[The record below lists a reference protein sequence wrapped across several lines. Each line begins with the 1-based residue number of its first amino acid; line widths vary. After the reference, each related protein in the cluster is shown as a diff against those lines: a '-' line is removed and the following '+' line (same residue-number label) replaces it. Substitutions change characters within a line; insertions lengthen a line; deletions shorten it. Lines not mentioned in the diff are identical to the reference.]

1 MVDEASA
8 RVAILDYRR
17 GVDQG
22 VAPPQI
28 RTAELAAAL
37 CLATDLGMGL
47 PLEYGLKTTLVAMR
61 IADRLDLDAATR
73 RQAYYVN
80 MLFYGGCT
88 VDAEE
93 QIAYFEEGALQYL
106 QPVMFGTPPEGFKPL
121 LQALGAGKGG
131 AVRRT
136 VRAARKVPGA
146 FRGQKTHLVA
156 MCEVIGLLADSLG
169 LPAEVTG
176 QFPIM
181 TERWDGMSPLRRARG
196 DQVPVA
202 VHVAHVAHDAAFHA
216 IDRDVGEVARV
227 IGARSGHAFD
237 PDVADAFCEAPEDN
251 LAAAEVD
258 SVWDDVLEV
267 EPAPHHP
274 APDVDTSLAAFG
286 AFADLVSPHL
296 LGHSSAVAD
305 LAARAGKERGYDEE
319 EMRQVRR
326 AGLIHDLGRV
336 TVPYRVW
343 QNPGALSAD
352 DWEAVRLHPYH
363 TERALDR
370 SPYLRSLARVAGCHH
385 ERLDGTGYHRGMPA
399 VGLEPEARLLA
410 AADAYRTKIESR
422 AHRAAFSPEAA
433 AAYLRTEANDGRLD
447 ADAVTAV
454 LIAAGHRP
462 GPIKRPGGL
471 SDREAQTL
479 VLMAEGLATKQIGR
493 KLGVTAKTA
502 DQYIQRT
509 YAKIGVSTR
518 AAAAVYAM
526 THGYTT
532 WENSHS

>member
-1 MVDEASA
+1 VDPSQVPQ
-8 RVAILDYRR
+8 RV
-17 GVDQG
+17 
-22 VAPPQI
+22 

-47 PLEYGLKTTLVAMR
+47 PLEYGLKSTLVAMR
-61 IADRLDLDAATR
+61 LADRLGLDAATR

-80 MLFYGGCT
+80 MLFYSGCT
-88 VDAEE
+88 VDAEK
-93 QIAYFEEGALQYL
+93 QIAYFEEGALDYL
-106 QPVMFGTPPEGFKPL
+106 QPVMFGHPTEGVVPL
-121 LQALGAGKGG
+121 LKALGAGEGG
-131 AVRRT
+131 ALRRS

-169 LPAEVTG
+169 LPTAVTG

-181 TERWDGMSPLRRARG
+181 TERWDGMSPLRRARK

-227 IGARSGHAFD
+227 IGERSGHAFD
-237 PDVADAFCEAPEDN
+237 PAVANAFCEAPQDA
-251 LAAAEVD
+251 LAAAESE
-258 SVWDDVLEV
+258 SVWETVLAA
-267 EPAPHHP
+267 EPPPHHP

-305 LAARAGKERGYDEE
+305 LAARAAKERGCDEDE
-319 EMRQVRR
+319 VTRVRR

-336 TVPYRVW
+336 TVPYQVW
-343 QNPGALSAD
+343 QHPGTLSAD
-352 DWEAVRLHPYH
+352 EWEAVRLHPYH
-363 TERALDR
+363 TERVLDR

-385 ERLDGTGYHRGMPA
+385 ERLDGSGYHRGTPA
-399 VGLEPEARLLA
+399 VGLDPEARLLA
-410 AADAYRTKIESR
+410 AADAYRTKVESR
-422 AHRAAFSPEAA
+422 SHRAALSPDAA
-433 AAYLRTEANDGRLD
+433 ADFLRSEANDGRLD
-447 ADAVTAV
+447 PDAVTAV
-454 LIAAGHRP
+454 LAAAGHRP

-471 SDREAQTL
+471 TDRETQTL
-479 VLMAEGLATKQIGR
+479 VLLAQGLATKQIGR

-502 DQYIQRT
+502 DHYIQRV

>member
-1 MVDEASA
+1 VDP
-8 RVAILDYRR
+8 RQD
-17 GVDQG
+17 
-22 VAPPQI
+22 PQPV
-28 RTAELAAAL
+28 RTAELVAAL

-47 PLEYGLKTTLVAMR
+47 PLEYGLRSTLVAMR
-61 IADRLDLDAATR
+61 LADRLGLDAATC

-80 MLFYGGCT
+80 QLFYGGCT

-93 QIAYFEEGALQYL
+93 QVAYFEEGALQYL

-121 LQALGAGKGG
+121 LQALGAGEGG

-136 VRAARKVPGA
+136 VRATRKVPGA
-146 FRGQKTHLVA
+146 FRGHKTHLVA
-156 MCEVIGLLADSLG
+156 MCEVLGVLADSLG

-176 QFPIM
+176 QFPVV
-181 TERWDGMSPLRRARG
+181 TERWDGMSPLRRARK

-202 VHVAHVAHDAAFHA
+202 VHIAHVAHDAVFHA

-227 IGARSGHAFD
+227 IGERSGHAFD
-237 PDVADAFCEAPEDN
+237 PAVADAFCEAPEDN
-251 LAAAEVD
+251 LAAAGAD
-258 SVWDDVLEV
+258 SVWEAVLAA
-267 EPAPHHP
+267 EPKPHDP

-286 AFADLVSPHL
+286 AFTDLVSPYL

-305 LAARAGKERGYDEE
+305 LAERAAKECGYAEE
-319 EMRQVRR
+319 GVTQVRR

-352 DWEAVRLHPYH
+352 DREAVRLHPYH
-363 TERALDR
+363 TERVLDR

-385 ERLDGTGYHRGMPA
+385 ERLDGSGYHRGTPA
-399 VGLEPEARLLA
+399 AGLDPEARLLA

-422 AHRAAFSPEAA
+422 SHRAALSPEAA
-433 AAYLRTEANDGRLD
+433 AGHLRSEANAGRLD
-447 ADAVTAV
+447 PDAVTAV
-454 LIAAGHRP
+454 LTAAGHRP

-471 SDREAQTL
+471 TDREAQTL
-479 VLMAEGLATKQIGR
+479 VLLAEGLATKQIGR

-502 DQYIQRT
+502 DHYIQQT

-526 THGYTT
+526 TRGYTT

>member
-1 MVDEASA
+1 MDRRQDPQ
-8 RVAILDYRR
+8 RV
-17 GVDQG
+17 
-22 VAPPQI
+22 

-47 PLEYGLKTTLVAMR
+47 PLEYGLKSTLIAMR
-61 IADRLDLDAATR
+61 LADRLDLDAATR

-88 VDAEE
+88 VDAEK

-106 QPVMFGTPPEGFKPL
+106 QPVMFGGPTEAVKPL
-121 LQALGAGKGG
+121 LQALGAGRGG

-136 VRAARKVPGA
+136 VRATRKVPGA

-176 QFPIM
+176 QFPVM
-181 TERWDGMSPLRRARG
+181 TERWDGMSALRRARG

-202 VHVAHVAHDAAFHA
+202 VHISHVAHDAAFHA
-216 IDRDVGEVARV
+216 IHRDVSEVARV
-227 IGARSGHAFD
+227 VGERSGHAFD
-237 PDVADAFCEAPEDN
+237 PAVADAFCEAPEEN
-251 LAAAEVD
+251 VAAADAD
-258 SVWDDVLEV
+258 SVWEAVLAA
-267 EPAPHHP
+267 EPKPHDP

-305 LAARAGKERGYDEE
+305 LTARAAEERGYDEDE
-319 EMRQVRR
+319 VTQVRR

-336 TVPYRVW
+336 TVPYQVW
-343 QNPGALSAD
+343 QHPGGLSAD
-352 DWEAVRLHPYH
+352 EWEAVRLHPYH

-370 SPYLRSLARVAGCHH
+370 SPYLRSLATVAGRHH
-385 ERLDGTGYHRGMPA
+385 ERLDGSGYHRGIPA
-399 VGLEPEARLLA
+399 AGLDPEARLLA

-422 AHRAAFSPEAA
+422 PHRAALPPEAA
-433 AAYLRTEANDGRLD
+433 ADHLRSEANDGRLD
-447 ADAVTAV
+447 PDAVTAV
-454 LIAAGHRP
+454 LGAAGHRP

-471 SDREAQTL
+471 TDREAQTL
-479 VLMAEGLATKQIGR
+479 VLLAEGLATKQIGR
-493 KLGVTAKTA
+493 QLGVTAKTA
-502 DQYIQRT
+502 DHYIQRV
-509 YAKIGVSTR
+509 YGKIGVSTR

-532 WENSHS
+532 WVNSH